1 MTYLVWAIGLAAIV
15 VGFLGTILP
24 ALPGTPMIFM
34 GVWLIA
40 WWTDY
45 AIISGPSVILLAFLG
60 AAGFV
65 VDVIASALGARQVG
79 ASRAAIV
86 GASVGSIAGI
96 AFALPGMIIGP
107 FIGGAVGQFYSERS
121 VSRATKVGIATWV
134 GVVVGTAAK
143 LAIAIGMVLTFA
155 STLLL

>member
-65 VDVIASALGARQVG
+65 VDAER
-79 ASRAAIV
+79 
-86 GASVGSIAGI
+86 
-96 AFALPGMIIGP
+96 PG
-107 FIGGAVGQFYSERS
+107 VQ
-121 VSRATKVGIATWV
+121 
-134 GVVVGTAAK
+134 TA
-143 LAIAIGMVLTFA
+143 
-155 STLLL
+155 